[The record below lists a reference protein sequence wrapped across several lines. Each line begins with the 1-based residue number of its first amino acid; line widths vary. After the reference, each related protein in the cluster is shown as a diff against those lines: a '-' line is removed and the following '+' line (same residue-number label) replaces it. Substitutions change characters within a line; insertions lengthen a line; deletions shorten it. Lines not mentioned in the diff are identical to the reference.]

1 MASHPAPPQ
10 TPPRHHDTSLLST
23 LHRYWTSFSHW
34 SSTTLPYL
42 IYLHLFTYLSGLF
55 LLALGLLSPWHYK
68 ENTHGPQ
75 TTIILNYTPNFH
87 KSTKK
92 ISPPTT
98 TTMNA
103 TSTTCHCPTTNP
115 VLAFDTHVTRF
126 FLLLIHY
133 VFIGA
138 VSVAAMEFWSS
149 MVRANL
155 ARSPERRAFLFRGMG
170 C

>member
-1 MASHPAPPQ
+1 MASNPPHPQ
-10 TPPRHHDTSLLST
+10 PPRHHNNNNTTLLTTLHHSWTSLSN
-23 LHRYWTSFSHW
+23 W

-42 IYLHLFTYLSGLF
+42 IFTYLSILF
-55 LLALGLLSPWHYK
+55 LLTLALLSPWHYK

-115 VLAFDTHVTRF
+115 VLAFDAHVTRF
-126 FLLLIHY
+126 FLLLLHY
-133 VFIGA
+133 ILIGA
-138 VSVAAMEFWSS
+138 ISVAAMEFWSS

-170 C
+170 Y